1 MSRISDLAGFTTAL
15 STTEDL
21 SVGIITASSFSGNLA
36 GNATGLSG
44 TPDITVNNIT
54 GAAVTFTAITGAL
67 TGNAT
72 GLSGTPNIT
81 VGAVNASSGTI
92 SGNLSIGGTLTYQDV
107 TNVDA
112 VGMVTARKGIQ
123 VLADGINAVGVVTAT
138 SFAGN
143 LTGDVNAAT
152 FDTGVGGV
160 VVTGVTTSTSFD
172 GNLNASQ
179 LASGT
184 IPDARIPDPLPAV
197 SGENLTNL
205 PASGDSNDITAS
217 LFI

>member
-1 MSRISDLAGFTTAL
+1 MSRISDLAGFTTAI

-21 SVGIITASSFSGNLA
+21 SVGIITASSFSGNLTGDVT
-36 GNATGLSG
+36 GNADTATTATNAQGLSG
-44 TPDITVNNIT
+44 SPTI
-54 GAAVTFTAITGAL
+54 AVTNL
-67 TGNAT
+67 TGVAAT
-72 GLSGTPNIT
+72 FT
-81 VGAVNASSGTI
+81 
-92 SGNLSIGGTLTYQDV
+92 GNLSIGGTLTYQDV

-123 VLADGINAVGVVTAT
+123 VLADGINV
-138 SFAGN
+138 
-143 LTGDVNAAT
+143 
-152 FDTGVGGV
+152 TGVGTFNTSAKFAGITTADATGV
-160 VVTGVTTSTSFD
+160 VVTGVVSATSFD

-184 IPDARIPDPLPAV
+184 VPDARFPAALPAV

>member
-15 STTEDL
+15 STTQDL
-21 SVGIITASSFSGNLA
+21 SVGVITATSFSGDL
-36 GNATGLSG
+36 TG
-44 TPDITVNNIT
+44 DVT
-54 GAAVTFTAITGAL
+54 GDV
-67 TGNAT
+67 TGNASGT
-72 GLSGTPNIT
+72 AGGLSGTPNIT
-81 VGAVNASSGTI
+81 VGAINASSGTV

-123 VLADGINAVGVVTAT
+123 VLADGINV
-138 SFAGN
+138 
-143 LTGDVNAAT
+143 
-152 FDTGVGGV
+152 TGVGTFNTSAKFAGITTADATGV
-160 VVTGVTTSTSFD
+160 VVTGVVSATSFD

-184 IPDARIPDPLPAV
+184 VPDARFPAALPAV

>member
-1 MSRISDLAGFTTAL
+1 MSRISDLAGFTTAI

-21 SVGIITASSFSGNLA
+21 SVGIITASTFSGNLT

-44 TPDITVNNIT
+44 TPDITVNNVT

-72 GLSGTPNIT
+72 GLSGTPNIS
-81 VGAVNASSGTI
+81 VGSVNASSGTI

-123 VLADGINAVGVVTAT
+123 VLADGINV
-138 SFAGN
+138 
-143 LTGDVNAAT
+143 
-152 FDTGVGGV
+152 TGVGTFNTSAKFAGITTADATGV
-160 VVTGVTTSTSFD
+160 VVTGVVSATSFD

-184 IPDARIPDPLPAV
+184 VPDARFPAALPAV